1 MTAVVAIDNLVKD
14 FGGLRAVDGVSLQ
27 VAPGERRA
35 LIGPNGA
42 GKTTLFHC
50 ITGTL
55 QPSSGSVKLFGNDV
69 TYLPEHRRTKLG
81 MGRTFQITNVFTDLT
96 LSENLALAIVGTDR
110 RKWICSRPLDA
121 LPAVREQALA
131 GLEAVGLIDRADE
144 PVKFLSYGERRQLE
158 LALALNTNPKVL
170 FLDEPCAG
178 LSPSERHRIF
188 KMVRALPREITLVLI
203 EHDMD
208 VALGLA
214 DRVTVM
220 NRGRVMAEG
229 TPAEVQSNPEV
240 RDVYFG
246 HV

>member
-1 MTAVVAIDNLVKD
+1 MNALEVDSLAKV
-14 FGGLRAVDGVSLQ
+14 FGGLRAVDGVTLH

-50 ITGTL
+50 VTGTL
-55 QPSSGSVKLFGNDV
+55 RASSGQVRLFGDDV
-69 TYLPEHRRTKLG
+69 TTLPEYRRTARG
-81 MGRTFQITNVFTDLT
+81 VGRTFQITNVFADLT
-96 LSENLALAIVGTDR
+96 LGENLALAIVGTDR
-110 RKWICSRPLDA
+110 RKWICHRPLSGFADIGA
-121 LPAVREQALA
+121 KALA
-131 GLEAVGLIDRADE
+131 GLDAVGLKDRVHD
-144 PVKFLSYGERRQLE
+144 PVRLLSYGERRQLE
-158 LALALNTNPKVL
+158 LALALATGPRVL

-178 LSPSERHRIF
+178 LSPSERTRIF
-188 KMVRALPREITLVLI
+188 NMIKALPRDITLVMI

-229 TPAEVQSNPEV
+229 TPVEVQSNAQV

-246 HV
+246 HA

>member
-1 MTAVVAIDNLVKD
+1 MTIIVAIDNLVKN
-14 FGGLRAVDGVSLQ
+14 FGGLRAVDGVSMNIE
-27 VAPGERRA
+27 AGERRA

-50 ITGTL
+50 VTGTY
-55 QPSSGSVKLFGNDV
+55 QASSGSVKLFEEDI
-69 TYLPEHRRTKLG
+69 TYTAEHQRTKLG
-81 MGRTFQITNVFTDLT
+81 MGRTFQITNVFAELT
-96 LSENLALAIVGTDR
+96 LFENIALAIVGTDS
-110 RKWICSRPLDA
+110 RKWIWNRTVESM
-121 LPAVREQALA
+121 PAVREQAVA
-131 GLEAVGLIDRADE
+131 GLEAVGLRERANE
-144 PVKFLSYGERRQLE
+144 LVRLLSYGERRQLE
-158 LALALNTNPKVL
+158 LALALNTQPKVL

-178 LSPSERHRIF
+178 LSTSEHHRIF
-188 KMVRALPREITLVLI
+188 KMIQSLPREITLVMI

-220 NRGRVMAEG
+220 NRGRVMVEG